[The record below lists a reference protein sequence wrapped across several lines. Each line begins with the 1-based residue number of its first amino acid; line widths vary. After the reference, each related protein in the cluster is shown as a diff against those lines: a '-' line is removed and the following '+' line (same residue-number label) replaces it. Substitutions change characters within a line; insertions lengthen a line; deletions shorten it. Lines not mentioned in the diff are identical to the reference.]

1 MKKLFFAA
9 ALVAA
14 VLIEPVSAQQ
24 AMPLSPILN
33 DYYGVKDALVAGD
46 TKVAAAKAG
55 DMVKAIAGV
64 DMKALPE
71 KDHIAYMSLKEK
83 LSFDARHISESTDIS
98 HQREHFTAL
107 SANMGA
113 FAKKAHLSN
122 DPIYE
127 DYCPMKKAYW
137 LSSGTDIKNPY
148 FGQSML
154 TCGKVN
160 ATLKPQN

>member
-1 MKKLFFAA
+1 MKKIFFAV

-14 VLIEPVSAQQ
+14 VLVQPVFAQQ
-24 AMPLSPILN
+24 ATALSPILN

-46 TKVAAAKAG
+46 PRAAAGKAG
-55 DMVKAIAGV
+55 DMVKAIDEV
-64 DMKALPE
+64 NMKALPAN
-71 KDHIAYMSLKEK
+71 DHIAYMSLKEK

-98 HQREHFTAL
+98 HQREHFIAL
-107 SANMGA
+107 SANMDA

-137 LSSGTDIKNPY
+137 LSNRTDIKNPFY
-148 FGQSML
+148 GQSML

-160 ATLKPQN
+160 ATLKP

>member
-1 MKKLFFAA
+1 MKKIFLAV

-14 VLIEPVSAQQ
+14 FLFHPVFAQQ
-24 AMPLSPILN
+24 NTPLSPILS

-46 TKVAAAKAG
+46 AKAAAAKAG

-71 KDHIAYMSLKEK
+71 KDHMAYMSFKEK
-83 LSFDARHISESTDIS
+83 LSLDARHISESTDIS

-107 SANMGA
+107 SANMDA

-122 DPIYE
+122 VPIYE

-148 FGQSML
+148 YGQSML

-160 ATLKPQN
+160 ATLKSR

>member
-1 MKKLFFAA
+1 MKKLFFAT
-9 ALVAA
+9 ALVTAF
-14 VLIEPVSAQQ
+14 LIQSVSAQQ
-24 AMPLSPILN
+24 PMPLSPILN

-46 TKVAAAKAG
+46 AKVAASKAG
-55 DMVKAIAGV
+55 DLMKAIDGV

-71 KDHIAYMSLKEK
+71 KDHMAYMSMKEK
-83 LSFDARHISESTDIS
+83 LSFDARHISESTDLS

-107 SANMGA
+107 STNMDA

-154 TCGKVN
+154 TCGKIN
-160 ATLKPQN
+160 ATLKP

>member
-1 MKKLFFAA
+1 MAL
-9 ALVAA
+9 LVA
-14 VLIEPVSAQQ
+14 VLVQPVFSQQ
-24 AMPLSPILN
+24 AMPLSPILT

-46 TKVAAAKAG
+46 AKAAAGKAG

-71 KDHIAYMSLKEK
+71 NDHMAYMSLKEK
-83 LSFDARHISESTDIS
+83 LSFDARHISESTDIN

-107 SANMGA
+107 SANMDA
-113 FAKKAHLSN
+113 FAKKAHLSA
-122 DPIYE
+122 DAIYE

-154 TCGKVN
+154 TCGKMN
-160 ATLKPQN
+160 GPLKP

>member
-1 MKKLFFAA
+1 MKKVLFVV
-9 ALVAA
+9 ALSAA
-14 VLIEPVSAQQ
+14 VFVQSVFAQE
-24 AMPLSPILN
+24 ARPLSAILN

-46 TKVAAAKAG
+46 AKAAAVKAG
-55 DMVKAIAGV
+55 EMVKFIAGV
-64 DMKALPE
+64 DMNALPAT
-71 KDHIAYMSLKEK
+71 DHMAYMSLKEK
-83 LSFDARHISESTDIS
+83 LSFDARHISESTDIN

-107 SANMGA
+107 SANMDA
-113 FAKKAHLSN
+113 FARKAHLSN

-137 LSSGTDIKNPY
+137 LSSGTEIKNPY

-160 ATLKPQN
+160 ATLKP

>member
-1 MKKLFFAA
+1 MKKIFFAA

-14 VLIEPVSAQQ
+14 VFVQPVFAQQ
-24 AMPLSPILN
+24 PTLSPILS

-46 TKVAAAKAG
+46 AKVAAARAG
-55 DMVKAIAGV
+55 DMMKAIAGV
-64 DMKALPE
+64 DMKTLPE
-71 KDHIAYMSLKEK
+71 KDHMAYMSLKEK
-83 LSFDARHISESTDIS
+83 LSFDARHISESTDLS

-107 SANMGA
+107 SANMDA

-137 LSSGTDIKNPY
+137 LSSGTDIRNPY

-160 ATLKPQN
+160 ATLKP